1 MDTSQ
6 GIAGPAELGEK
17 RFGSM
22 ALLVNAKRSAS
33 TAALQTASMR

>member
-6 GIAGPAELGEK
+6 GIAGPTGLGEK

-22 ALLVNAKRSAS
+22 ALLVNAKWSAS
-33 TAALQTASMR
+33 TATLRTASMR